1 MSSTKQKTLY
11 FFYVHACIHILNYT
25 KVHQTLDM
33 SLILCIQNVHEYLHF
48 PELERHSDLV
58 VLLQGTVFPAE
69 EFDAEAAAAGMRDAM
84 TGFGECACQR
94 TD

>member
-1 MSSTKQKTLY
+1 MYTECTWISTFSWIRTTFL
-11 FFYVHACIHILNYT
+11 FGC
-25 KVHQTLDM
+25 
-33 SLILCIQNVHEYLHF
+33 
-48 PELERHSDLV
+48 
-58 VLLQGTVFPAE
+58 LLQGTVFPAE